1 MPQQLN
7 LQDLRFV
14 PRPLPCSARQVAL
27 GAALFLL
34 TLGVSGQLLRLG
46 ASRDE
51 AQARDIATKLE
62 PMRQQIAALGRAVAP
77 PPAASATAAAAPSP
91 ALNSLQTR
99 EQAQQRVL
107 QLLRSGIAGQGDGH
121 AETLAALARQANAHV
136 WITGLHVGEDGGEV
150 ELRGNMTET
159 ARFADYLKR
168 LNAEPRFRGRP
179 FSQLRMSAQAG
190 DATAAE
196 SQARSAPETAPGLTV
211 FTLTSTQRARITPP
225 AAELPVHKAT
235 APATQAASAAARA
248 GGIAAAAA
256 APDTTPTP
264 NTTTAEPV
272 KVALRP
278 AGRPAGTPV
287 ADRADAARRPG
298 QRRHELQETVPPHEL
313 QRLQQQALLARVTQ
327 TQTPGQTPVQTPGQA
342 PAAAAA
348 PAPEIRRLAQAGPAD
363 ARRGDQP

>member
-34 TLGVSGQLLRLG
+34 TLGVGGQLLRLS

-51 AQARDIATKLE
+51 ARAQEITAQLE

-77 PPAASATAAAAPSP
+77 PPGASGAATPQPAP
-91 ALNSLQTR
+91 ALVSLQSR

-136 WITGLHVGEDGGEV
+136 WITGLHVGEDGGQV

-159 ARFADYLKR
+159 ARFADYLRR

-179 FSQLRMSAQAG
+179 FSQLRMSAQGGEAAAAG
-190 DATAAE
+190 AQTTV
-196 SQARSAPETAPGLTV
+196 SAGGAPGLTE
-211 FTLTSTQRARITPP
+211 FTLTSTQRGRISTP
-225 AAELPVHKAT
+225 AAE
-235 APATQAASAAARA
+235 APAAGGTRATGASGATGAASATRATAAIAISAAPPTAA
-248 GGIAAAAA
+248 GPATAGEAMVTVASRAAANVTPTAGTA
-256 APDTTPTP
+256 AP
-264 NTTTAEPV
+264 
-272 KVALRP
+272 RP
-278 AGRPAGTPV
+278 AGRDATG
-287 ADRADAARRPG
+287 AMAAARRPG
-298 QRRHELQETVPPHEL
+298 QRRGELQETVPAHEL
-313 QRLQQQALLARVTQ
+313 QRLQQQALLKRVTQ
-327 TQTPGQTPVQTPGQA
+327 QA
-342 PAAAAA
+342 STA
-348 PAPEIRRLAQAGPAD
+348 PDTRRLAQAGTAEVRP
-363 ARRGDQP
+363 GEHP